1 MSASEA
7 VYAEPVSP
15 TTVRSGRP
23 SLSTPRSSVD
33 ESTVVVGKQGISRL
47 NTGSR
52 VADGAS
58 KLKTELVEG
67 SLQLEDVL

>member
-47 NTGSR
+47 NSR